1 MQKKKYLEMEKYLPK
16 MYSIY
21 LTSLFQPAHLFGDL
35 EYLLAYL
42 GLERVSN
49 YKIRCTV
56 DSLRTQK

>member
-1 MQKKKYLEMEKYLPK
+1 MEKYLPK